1 MMGRPLRIGWSPE
14 DTPEALKAAY
24 QSERDID
31 LRTRLHGLWLVR
43 SGWQLGEAAT
53 AVGVHYRTVQTW
65 VGWYREGGV
74 EGVLSHKMG
83 GRGKPRFLSTDEERE
98 LTEEVSSGR
107 FRTAGEIRD
116 WIESKYGVSYKSGSV
131 YGLLER
137 LGLQPEGPEGPS

>member
-1 MMGRPLRIGWSPE
+1 MMMGRPLRIDWSRE

-24 QSERDID
+24 RSERDTG
-31 LRTRLHGLWLVR
+31 LCTRLHGLWLVR
-43 SGWQLGEAAT
+43 SGWQLGKAAG

-98 LTEEVSSGR
+98 LT
-107 FRTAGEIRD
+107 
-116 WIESKYGVSYKSGSV
+116 
-131 YGLLER
+131 
-137 LGLQPEGPEGPS
+137 

>member
-1 MMGRPLRIGWSPE
+1 MIGRPLRIDWHGE

-24 QSERDID
+24 RAERDTS

-43 SGWQLGEAAT
+43 SGWQFGEAAR

-83 GRGKPRFLSTDEERE
+83 RHGQTALSEHR
-98 LTEEVSSGR
+98 
-107 FRTAGEIRD
+107 
-116 WIESKYGVSYKSGSV
+116 
-131 YGLLER
+131 
-137 LGLQPEGPEGPS
+137 